1 MHFDIVIFFV
11 RHLLKKEQH
20 FVKGLGTQIVSSLK
34 NMTLTYP
41 LQSLLT
47 KLSYNKFHPQ
57 KNGAN

>member
-20 FVKGLGTQIVSSLK
+20 VKGLGTQIVSSLK